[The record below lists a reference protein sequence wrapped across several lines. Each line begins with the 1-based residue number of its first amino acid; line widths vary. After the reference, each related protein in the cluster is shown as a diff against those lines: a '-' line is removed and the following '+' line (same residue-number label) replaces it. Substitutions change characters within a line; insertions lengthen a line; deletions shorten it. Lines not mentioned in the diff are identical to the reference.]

1 MRIKYFLQNILL
13 SLSVLV
19 LFFLLAEG
27 LTMLLWDYK
36 PVGTHVGV
44 VINDGNRRVVHEG
57 IEYVT
62 NSLGLRERELDKRPK
77 ADKTI
82 LVLGDSFI
90 WGDGIPV
97 ESLVTTK
104 LEKKLNEMGKK
115 IEVVNGGG
123 GGGNAQS
130 EYERLVKLT
139 PIYKPSEVMVFF
151 FTNDILEDKPISKES
166 EMRVATSWRQN
177 IKEFLRSRS
186 HFFAFLYYLYKD
198 RIVEVIGVPKFL
210 LPPDYFNLDDTKPG
224 WKSFKEYVLKMRDFC
239 KKNNIAFS
247 YVIIPT
253 LTCLNDRYPYKEMH
267 EALKRF
273 FEESRIEYFD
283 LFPVFS
289 PYRPSKLWV
298 NLENSHWNDL
308 ATTLAADA
316 IIKLRYSSQGDKN
329 T

>member
-1 MRIKYFLQNILL
+1 MKLKTLIQNI
-13 SLSVLV
+13 SLMIGSILV
-19 LFFLLAEG
+19 FFIVAEG

-36 PVGTHVGV
+36 PQGEHIGV
-44 VINDGNRRVVHEG
+44 VIKDGNRKVVHEG

-77 ADKTI
+77 AQKTI
-82 LVLGDSFI
+82 LVLGDSFV
-90 WGDGIPV
+90 WGDGLPV
-97 ESLVTTK
+97 ESLITTK
-104 LEKKLNEMGKK
+104 LEKKLNEIGKS

-123 GGGNAQS
+123 GGGNAES
-130 EYERLVKLT
+130 EYKFLVKLA

-151 FTNDILEDKPISKES
+151 FTNDILEDKPLHEGS
-166 EMRVATSWRQN
+166 EQRVATSWRQN

-198 RIVEVIGVPKFL
+198 RVVEFIGVPKFM

-224 WKSFKEYVLKMRDFC
+224 WRSFKEYVIKMRDYC

-253 LTCLNDRYPYKEMH
+253 LTCLNEKYPYKEMH

-273 FEESRIEYFD
+273 FTESGIEYFD
-283 LFPVFS
+283 LFPVFR

-298 NLENSHWNDL
+298 SPENSHWNDF

-316 IIKLRYSSQGDKN
+316 IIKWRYIKF
-329 T
+329 